1 MEAILLN
8 ASAVFLKWKA
18 PELKEKHGMYIPQP
32 PTKPFS
38 HSLTPDFN
46 PCAGLLLYYHVIVR
60 GIDTAHN
67 FSRILTNVTID
78 AASPTLV
85 LANLTEGVMY
95 TVGVAAGNN
104 AGIGPYCV
112 PATLRL
118 DPITKRLD
126 PFINQR

>member
-1 MEAILLN
+1 MVCITLALTPLH
-8 ASAVFLKWKA
+8 L
-18 PELKEKHGMYIPQP
+18 
-32 PTKPFS
+32 
-38 HSLTPDFN
+38 SLTLLFCLTPT
-46 PCAGLLLYYHVIVR
+46 AGILLYYHVIVR

>member
-1 MEAILLN
+1 M
-8 ASAVFLKWKA
+8 
-18 PELKEKHGMYIPQP
+18 
-32 PTKPFS
+32 
-38 HSLTPDFN
+38 
-46 PCAGLLLYYHVIVR
+46 LYYHIVVR

-95 TVGVAAGNN
+95 TVSVAAGNN
-104 AGIGPYCV
+104 AGIGPYCS

>member
-1 MEAILLN
+1 MSCFLLSLTHFILFLGILLN
-8 ASAVFLKWKA
+8 
-18 PELKEKHGMYIPQP
+18 
-32 PTKPFS
+32 
-38 HSLTPDFN
+38 
-46 PCAGLLLYYHVIVR
+46 YHVIVR

-104 AGIGPYCV
+104 AGVGPYCV